1 MRRHNR
7 RTLPALALALA
18 LGLAGC
24 GDSGTDDSATD
35 DIPPPTAR
43 AGRDIT
49 PNTDHNAHA
58 TSTCS
63 PSGNTVTIVAE
74 GTKFDTDCLAAP
86 ANQPLTLSFENKDT
100 LPHNIAFL
108 ESHSASEVM
117 FRADIFAGPKT
128 STFSVGPFKPGSYAF
143 HCEVHPTLMS
153 GSFTVR

>member
-7 RTLPALALALA
+7 RLFSVVLAVG
-18 LGLAGC
+18 LGLAAC
-24 GDSGTDDSATD
+24 GDSGTDTSATD

-43 AGRDIT
+43 GNQDIT

-63 PSGNTVTIVAE
+63 PSGNTVTIVAQ
-74 GTKFDTDCLAAP
+74 GTKFNTDCLAAP
-86 ANQPLTLSFENKDT
+86 ANQPITLSFENKDT
-100 LPHNIAFL
+100 VAHNIAIL

-128 STFSVGPFKPGSYAF
+128 SSFSVGPFKPGNYAF
-143 HCEVHPTLMS
+143 HCEVHPQLMS
-153 GSFTVR
+153 GSFTVK